1 MVRRMMW
8 IAIYWLFCAAVFLEL
23 AHRAR
28 DEEDM

>member
-1 MVRRMMW
+1 MIMW

-23 AHRAR
+23 AHRAQ